1 MIAMK
6 DQTILLVDNKTLYVK
21 EAIRAL
27 RGAGFDTIH
36 ASTCEQAIKETQ
48 KQDCKICLILM
59 DINLCN
65 GISETQAVQKILKVN
80 GIPLMFLISDLDN
93 EVIINSNHITSF
105 GYINKNSSEA
115 ILIASIKST
124 LKLHTEIW
132 QNKLLFNSAADGI
145 HILDTE
151 GNVVQVT
158 DSFCKM
164 LGYTEEE
171 MSGMNVAQWDANWT
185 QDQLKE
191 IFKQRSKP
199 VRTFNTK
206 HRHKDGHLLDV
217 EINSIKVELKDH
229 EVIFA
234 SARDITKRFQI
245 EKSLKESE
253 EKYKQLVDFAPTPI
267 MVHQD
272 GRFVAVNHETVKLF
286 GAKNESE
293 LLGTLVIDRVHPDY
307 VSTVKKR
314 ISDITIEGKRA
325 PIIEEKLFRLD
336 GTIIDAEVSAV
347 PITYKGRSAVQIVIR
362 DITEQNK
369 AKRLLKESEERH
381 RTFLENLS
389 DIAYELDLNGNLT
402 FVNKAAELITGEKVS
417 GWMGKSFMPLLTEES
432 RQVAF
437 LGIQRVLG
445 TGHSESE
452 VNLINGKVLL
462 FRSELKTD
470 NSGKVVGILGIGRDV
485 TERKKAENA
494 LRLASSQ
501 LHGLMNNLDS
511 GILYEDELRRIIYT
525 NKAFCNL
532 FGIPSP
538 ELITDSDCQILSRQA
553 KAAFTEPENFVNKIE
568 DLIAKKEIVKNEEM
582 QLLDGRT
589 LERDYIPLFIDKVY
603 RGHIWQ
609 YRDISDR
616 KLVELERIQNI
627 SLLKATLESTADGI
641 LVVDNTGKITDFNKR
656 FAQMWNIPESILDTH
671 DDEKALAYVINQLE
685 EPGSFLQKVHELYSN
700 PDAESFDL
708 LKFKDGR
715 YFERY
720 SRPQLLMDKPIGRV
734 WSFRDVTGRMKS
746 EITKQEHIN
755 EITNLYELTRDL
767 ADIPDNLNTLL
778 SNIVNRAT
786 SLLHRTDGGMYL
798 YDRERG
804 DLVVATATNPLKPVG
819 FRVQLGEGMAG
830 RVALTRQPM
839 IIDDYR
845 SWPNSLPIYNGTVLT
860 TVIEVPMLYQGEL
873 IGVLAVEEFSETA
886 EKFTENDMRLLT
898 IFAGQ
903 AAGAVHTARLLNDIQ
918 IKNDELKIS
927 NATKDKFFS
936 IIAHDLRSPFQGI
949 LGVAELLTNEIDSL
963 SKSEIINFSQK
974 LKYSLIKQYE
984 LLSDLLEW
992 ARLQTG
998 NIQANP
1004 EIIPLSSQV
1013 ESVIDSLKL
1022 LANQKGITLKNII
1035 DGEIEVYCDHELL
1048 RIVLRNLISNSI
1060 KFTNPGGLISISAE
1074 RKEMYSQITVSDTG
1088 VGIAKEALNKIFR
1101 IDVHYSTEGTAKEK
1115 GTGLG
1120 LILCKE
1126 IIERQK
1132 GKIWAESNLNEG
1144 SKFTFTLPSNATQEL
1159 IN

>member
-1 MIAMK
+1 M
-6 DQTILLVDNKTLYVK
+6 
-21 EAIRAL
+21 
-27 RGAGFDTIH
+27 GAGFNTVH
-36 ASTCEQAIKETQ
+36 ASTCDQALKETQ
-48 KQDCKICLILM
+48 KQDRKINLILL

-65 GISETQAVQKILKVN
+65 GVSETQTIQKILN
-80 GIPLMFLISDLDN
+80 ENDIPVMLLISDLDN
-93 EVIINSNHITSF
+93 EVIINSNHITSY
-105 GYINKNSSEA
+105 GYVNKNSSEV

-124 LKLHTEIW
+124 LKLHSEIL
-132 QNKLLFNSAADGI
+132 QNKLLFNSSADGI

-164 LGYTEEE
+164 LGYTAEE
-171 MSGMNVAQWDANWT
+171 MSSMNVAQWDANWT
-185 QDQLKE
+185 DNELKE
-191 IFKQRSKP
+191 ILKHQTKI
-199 VRTFNTK
+199 VKIFNTK
-206 HRHKDGHLLDV
+206 HRHRDGHLIDV
-217 EINSIKVELKDH
+217 EISMIKVDLESQT
-229 EVIFA
+229 VFFA
-234 SARDITKRFQI
+234 SARDITKRLQI

-272 GRFVAVNHETVKLF
+272 GRFVAVNQETIELF

-293 LLGTLVIDRVHPDY
+293 LLGTLVIDRVHPDF
-307 VSTVKKR
+307 VNTVKKR
-314 ISDITIEGKRA
+314 INDITIEGKRA
-325 PIIEEKLFRLD
+325 PVLEEKLFRLD

-347 PITYKGRSAVQIVIR
+347 PISYKGRSAVQIVIR

-389 DIAYELDLNGNLT
+389 DIAYELDVNGNLT

-417 GWMGKSFMPLLTEES
+417 EWMGKSFMPLLTEES

-437 LGIQRVLG
+437 LGVQRVLS

-501 LHGLMNNLDS
+501 RNALMNNLDS
-511 GILYEDELRRIIYT
+511 GILYEDESRRVIYA
-525 NKAFCNL
+525 NKGFCNL
-532 FGIPSP
+532 FGISSP
-538 ELITDSDCQILSRQA
+538 ELIIDSDCRILSQQA
-553 KAAFTEPENFVNKIE
+553 KTAFVDQEDFVNKIE
-568 DLIAKKEIVKNEEM
+568 DIITKQEIVKNEEI
-582 QLLDGRT
+582 LLVDGRT

-616 KLVELERIQNI
+616 KRIELERIRNI
-627 SLLKATLESTADGI
+627 SLLRATLESTADGI
-641 LVVDNTGKITDFNKR
+641 LVVDNSGKITDFNKR
-656 FAQMWNIPESILDTH
+656 FAQMWNIPESILELH
-671 DDEKALAYVINQLE
+671 DDEQALDFVINQLE
-685 EPGSFLQKVHELYSN
+685 EADSFLQKVHELYSN
-700 PDAESFDL
+700 PKAESFDL

-715 YFERY
+715 YFERF

-734 WSFRDVTGRMKS
+734 WSFRDVTDRMKS
-746 EITKQEHIN
+746 EIIKQEHIN
-755 EITNLYELTRDL
+755 EITNLYELTHDL

-778 SNIVNRAT
+778 SNIVKRAT

-798 YDRERG
+798 YDRDRG

-830 RVALTRQPM
+830 RVALNRQPM

-845 SWPNSLPIYNGTVLT
+845 SWSNGLPIYSGTVLT

-886 EKFTENDMRLLT
+886 KKFTENDMRLLT

-918 IKNDELKIS
+918 LKNDELKIS

-949 LGVAELLTNEIDSL
+949 LGVVELLTNEIDSL
-963 SKSEIINFSQK
+963 SKSEIANFSHK
-974 LKYSLIKQYE
+974 LKYSLTKQYE

-998 NIQANP
+998 NIEAIP

-1013 ESVIDSLKL
+1013 EMVIDSLKL
-1022 LANQKGITLKNII
+1022 LANQKDITIENAV
-1035 DGEIEVYCDHELL
+1035 DDETEVYSDHELL

-1060 KFTNPGGLISISAE
+1060 KFTKPGGLISISAK
-1074 RKEMYSQITVSDTG
+1074 RKEIYSEVTISDTG
-1088 VGIAKEALNKIFR
+1088 VGIAKEALDKIFR

-1132 GKIWAESNLNEG
+1132 GKIWAESNLNKG
-1144 SKFTFTLPSNATQEL
+1144 SKFTFVLPSTAKQEP
-1159 IN
+1159 II

>member
-1 MIAMK
+1 MRN
-6 DQTILLVDNKTLYVK
+6 QTILLVDKKTLYVK
-21 EAIRAL
+21 EAIRVL
-27 RGAGFDTIH
+27 RGAGFTTVH
-36 ASTCEQAIKETQ
+36 ASTCDQALKETQ
-48 KQDCKICLILM
+48 KQDRKINLILL

-65 GISETQAVQKILKVN
+65 GVNETQAVQKILN
-80 GIPLMFLISDLDN
+80 EYDIPLMLLISDLDN
-93 EVIINSNHITSF
+93 EAIINSNHITSY

-124 LKLHTEIW
+124 LKLHSEIL

-164 LGYTEEE
+164 LGYTAEE
-171 MSGMNVAQWDANWT
+171 MSKMNVAQWEANRT
-185 QDQLKE
+185 QDELKE
-191 IFKQRSKP
+191 ILKHQTKI
-199 VRTFNTK
+199 VKIFNTK
-206 HRHKDGHLLDV
+206 HRHRDGHLIDV
-217 EINSIKVELKDH
+217 EISMIKVALESQT
-229 EVIFA
+229 VFFA
-234 SARDITKRFQI
+234 SARDITKRLQI

-253 EKYKQLVDFAPTPI
+253 EKYKRLVDFAPTPI

-272 GRFVAVNHETVKLF
+272 GRFVAVNQETIELF

-293 LLGTLVIDRVHPDY
+293 LLGTLVIDRVHPDF
-307 VSTVKKR
+307 VNTVKKR
-314 ISDITIEGKRA
+314 INDITIEGKRA
-325 PIIEEKLFRLD
+325 PVLEEKLFRLD

-347 PITYKGRSAVQIVIR
+347 PISYKGRSAVQIVIR

-389 DIAYELDLNGNLT
+389 DIAYELDVNGNLT

-417 GWMGKSFMPLLTEES
+417 EWMGKSFMPLLTEES

-437 LGIQRVLG
+437 LGVQRVLS

-470 NSGKVVGILGIGRDV
+470 DSGKVIGILGIGRDV

-501 LHGLMNNLDS
+501 RNALMNNLDS
-511 GILYEDELRRIIYT
+511 GILYEDESRRVIYA
-525 NKAFCNL
+525 NKGFCNL
-532 FGIPSP
+532 FGISSP
-538 ELITDSDCQILSRQA
+538 ELIIDSDCRILSQQA
-553 KAAFTEPENFVNKIE
+553 KTAFVDQEDFVNKIE
-568 DLIAKKEIVKNEEM
+568 DIITKQEIVKNEEI
-582 QLLDGRT
+582 LLTDGRT

-616 KLVELERIQNI
+616 KRIELERIRNI
-627 SLLKATLESTADGI
+627 SLLRATLESTADGI
-641 LVVDNTGKITDFNKR
+641 LVVDNSGKITDFNKR
-656 FAQMWNIPESILDTH
+656 FAQMWNIPESILELH
-671 DDEKALAYVINQLE
+671 DDEQALDFVINQLE
-685 EPGSFLQKVHELYSN
+685 EADSFLQKVHELYSN
-700 PDAESFDL
+700 PKAESFDL

-715 YFERY
+715 YFERF

-734 WSFRDVTGRMKS
+734 WSFRDVTDRMKS

-755 EITNLYELTRDL
+755 EITNLYELTHDL

-778 SNIVNRAT
+778 SNIVKRAT

-798 YDRERG
+798 YDRDRG

-845 SWPNSLPIYNGTVLT
+845 SWSNGLPIYSGTVLT

-886 EKFTENDMRLLT
+886 KKFTENDMRLLT

-949 LGVAELLTNEIDSL
+949 LGVVELLTNEIDSL
-963 SKSEIINFSQK
+963 SKSEIANFSHK
-974 LKYSLIKQYE
+974 LKYSLTKQYE

-998 NIQANP
+998 NIEAIP

-1013 ESVIDSLKL
+1013 EMVIDSLKL
-1022 LANQKGITLKNII
+1022 LANQKDITIENAV
-1035 DGEIEVYCDHELL
+1035 DDETEVYSDHELL

-1060 KFTNPGGLISISAE
+1060 KFTKPGGLISISAK
-1074 RKEMYSQITVSDTG
+1074 RKEIYSEVTISDTG
-1088 VGIAKEALNKIFR
+1088 VGIAKEALDKIFR

-1132 GKIWAESNLNEG
+1132 GKIWAESNLNKCNNSIEM
-1144 SKFTFTLPSNATQEL
+1144 S
-1159 IN
+1159 

>member
-1 MIAMK
+1 MRN
-6 DQTILLVDNKTLYVK
+6 QTILLVDKKTLYVK
-21 EAIRAL
+21 EAIRVL
-27 RGAGFDTIH
+27 RGAGFTTVH
-36 ASTCEQAIKETQ
+36 ASTCDQALKETQ
-48 KQDCKICLILM
+48 KQDRKINLILL

-65 GISETQAVQKILKVN
+65 GVNETQAVQKILN
-80 GIPLMFLISDLDN
+80 EYDIPLMLLISDLDN
-93 EVIINSNHITSF
+93 EAIINSNHITSY

-115 ILIASIKST
+115 ILIASVKST
-124 LKLHTEIW
+124 LKLHSEIL

-164 LGYTEEE
+164 LGYTAEE
-171 MSGMNVAQWDANWT
+171 MSKMNVAQWEANRT
-185 QDQLKE
+185 QDELKE
-191 IFKQRSKP
+191 ILKHQTKI
-199 VRTFNTK
+199 VKIFNTK
-206 HRHKDGHLLDV
+206 HRHRDGHLIDV
-217 EINSIKVELKDH
+217 EISMIKVALESQT
-229 EVIFA
+229 VFFA
-234 SARDITKRFQI
+234 SARDITKRLQI

-253 EKYKQLVDFAPTPI
+253 EKYKRLVDFAPTPI

-272 GRFVAVNHETVKLF
+272 GRFVAVNQETIELF

-293 LLGTLVIDRVHPDY
+293 LLGTLVIDRVHPDF
-307 VSTVKKR
+307 VNTVKKR
-314 ISDITIEGKRA
+314 INDITIEGKRA
-325 PIIEEKLFRLD
+325 PIIEEKLYRLD

-347 PITYKGRSAVQIVIR
+347 PISYKGRSAVQIVIR

-389 DIAYELDLNGNLT
+389 DIAYELDVNGNLT

-417 GWMGKSFMPLLTEES
+417 EWMGKSFMPLLTEES

-437 LGIQRVLG
+437 LGVQRVLS

-501 LHGLMNNLDS
+501 LNALMNNLDS
-511 GILYEDELRRIIYT
+511 GILYEDESRRVIYA
-525 NKAFCNL
+525 NKGFCNL
-532 FGIPSP
+532 FGISSP
-538 ELITDSDCQILSRQA
+538 ELIIDSDCRILSQQA
-553 KAAFTEPENFVNKIE
+553 KTAFVDQEDFVNKIE
-568 DLIAKKEIVKNEEM
+568 DIITKQEIVKNEEI
-582 QLLDGRT
+582 LLVDGRT

-616 KLVELERIQNI
+616 KRIELERIRNI
-627 SLLKATLESTADGI
+627 SLLRATLESTADGI
-641 LVVDNTGKITDFNKR
+641 LVVDNSGKITDFNKR
-656 FAQMWNIPESILDTH
+656 FAQMWNIPESILELH
-671 DDEKALAYVINQLE
+671 DDEQALDFVINQLE
-685 EPGSFLQKVHELYSN
+685 EADSFLQKVHELYSN
-700 PDAESFDL
+700 PKAESFDL

-715 YFERY
+715 YFERF

-734 WSFRDVTGRMKS
+734 WSFRDVTDRMKS

-755 EITNLYELTRDL
+755 EITNLYELTHDL

-778 SNIVNRAT
+778 SNIVKRAT

-798 YDRERG
+798 YDRDRG

-845 SWPNSLPIYNGTVLT
+845 SWSNGLPIYSGTVLT

-886 EKFTENDMRLLT
+886 KRFTENDMRLLT

-918 IKNDELKIS
+918 LKNDELKIS

-949 LGVAELLTNEIDSL
+949 LGVVELLTNEIDSL
-963 SKSEIINFSQK
+963 SKSEIANFSHK
-974 LKYSLIKQYE
+974 LKYSLTKQYE

-998 NIQANP
+998 NIEAIP

-1013 ESVIDSLKL
+1013 EMVIDSLKL
-1022 LANQKGITLKNII
+1022 LANQKDITIENAV
-1035 DGEIEVYCDHELL
+1035 DDETEVYSDHELL

-1060 KFTNPGGLISISAE
+1060 KFTKPGGLISISAK
-1074 RKEMYSQITVSDTG
+1074 RKEIYSEVTISDTG
-1088 VGIAKEALNKIFR
+1088 VGIAKEALDKIFR

-1144 SKFTFTLPSNATQEL
+1144 SKFTFVLPSTAKQEP
-1159 IN
+1159 IS

>member
-1 MIAMK
+1 MIGMRN
-6 DQTILLVDNKTLYVK
+6 QTILLVDKKTLYVK
-21 EAIRAL
+21 EAIRVL
-27 RGAGFDTIH
+27 RGAGFSTVH
-36 ASTCEQAIKETQ
+36 ASTCDQALKETQ
-48 KQDCKICLILM
+48 KQDRKINLILL

-65 GISETQAVQKILKVN
+65 GVNETQAVQKILN
-80 GIPLMFLISDLDN
+80 ENDIPLMLLISDLDN
-93 EVIINSNHITSF
+93 EAIINSNHITSY

-124 LKLHTEIW
+124 LKLHSEIL

-164 LGYTEEE
+164 LGYTAEE
-171 MSGMNVAQWDANWT
+171 MSKMNVAQWEANRT
-185 QDQLKE
+185 QDELKE
-191 IFKQRSKP
+191 ILKHQTKI
-199 VRTFNTK
+199 VKIFNTK
-206 HRHKDGHLLDV
+206 HRHRDGHLIDV
-217 EINSIKVELKDH
+217 EISMIKVALESQT
-229 EVIFA
+229 VFFA
-234 SARDITKRFQI
+234 SARDITKRLQI

-253 EKYKQLVDFAPTPI
+253 EKYKRLVDFAPTPI

-272 GRFVAVNHETVKLF
+272 GRFVAVNQETIELF

-293 LLGTLVIDRVHPDY
+293 LLGTLVIDRVHPDF
-307 VSTVKKR
+307 VNTVKKR
-314 ISDITIEGKRA
+314 INDITIEGKRA
-325 PIIEEKLFRLD
+325 PVLEEKLFRLD

-347 PITYKGRSAVQIVIR
+347 PISYKGRSAVQIVIR

-369 AKRLLKESEERH
+369 AKRLLKDSEERH

-389 DIAYELDLNGNLT
+389 DIAYELDVNGNLT

-417 GWMGKSFMPLLTEES
+417 EWMGKSFMPLLTEES

-437 LGIQRVLG
+437 WGVQRVLS

-501 LHGLMNNLDS
+501 RNALMNNLDS
-511 GILYEDELRRIIYT
+511 GILYEDESRRVIYA
-525 NKAFCNL
+525 NKGFCNL
-532 FGIPSP
+532 FGISSP
-538 ELITDSDCQILSRQA
+538 ELIIDSDCRILSQQA
-553 KAAFTEPENFVNKIE
+553 KTAFVDQEDFVNKIE
-568 DLIAKKEIVKNEEM
+568 DIITKQEIVKNEEI
-582 QLLDGRT
+582 LLVDGRT

-616 KLVELERIQNI
+616 KRIELERIRNI
-627 SLLKATLESTADGI
+627 SLLRATLESTADGI
-641 LVVDNTGKITDFNKR
+641 LVVDNSGKITDFNKR
-656 FAQMWNIPESILDTH
+656 FAQMWNIPESILELH
-671 DDEKALAYVINQLE
+671 DDEQALDFVINQLE
-685 EPGSFLQKVHELYSN
+685 EADSFLQKVHELYSN
-700 PDAESFDL
+700 PKAESFDL

-715 YFERY
+715 YFERF

-734 WSFRDVTGRMKS
+734 WSFRDVTDRMKS
-746 EITKQEHIN
+746 EITKQEHTN
-755 EITNLYELTRDL
+755 EITNLYELTHDL

-778 SNIVNRAT
+778 SNIVKRAT

-798 YDRERG
+798 YDRDRG

-830 RVALTRQPM
+830 RVALNRQPM

-845 SWPNSLPIYNGTVLT
+845 SWSNGLPIYNGTVLT

-886 EKFTENDMRLLT
+886 KKFTENDMRLLT

-918 IKNDELKIS
+918 LKNDELKIS

-949 LGVAELLTNEIDSL
+949 LGVVELLTNEIDSL
-963 SKSEIINFSQK
+963 SKSEIANFSHK
-974 LKYSLIKQYE
+974 LKYSLTKQYE

-998 NIQANP
+998 NIEAIP

-1013 ESVIDSLKL
+1013 EMVIDSLKL
-1022 LANQKGITLKNII
+1022 LANQKDITIENAV
-1035 DGEIEVYCDHELL
+1035 DDETEVYSDHELL

-1060 KFTNPGGLISISAE
+1060 KFTKPGGLISISAK
-1074 RKEMYSQITVSDTG
+1074 RKEIYSEVTISDTG
-1088 VGIAKEALNKIFR
+1088 VGIAKEALDKIFR

-1144 SKFTFTLPSNATQEL
+1144 SKFTFVLPSTAKQEP
-1159 IN
+1159 II

>member
-1 MIAMK
+1 MIGMRN
-6 DQTILLVDNKTLYVK
+6 QTILLVDKKTLYVK
-21 EAIRAL
+21 EAIRVL
-27 RGAGFDTIH
+27 RGAGFTTVH
-36 ASTCEQAIKETQ
+36 ASTCDQALKETQ
-48 KQDCKICLILM
+48 KQDRKINLILL

-65 GISETQAVQKILKVN
+65 GVNETQAVQKILN
-80 GIPLMFLISDLDN
+80 EYDIPLMLLISDLDN
-93 EVIINSNHITSF
+93 EAIINSNHITSY

-124 LKLHTEIW
+124 LKLHSEIL

-164 LGYTEEE
+164 LGYTAEE
-171 MSGMNVAQWDANWT
+171 MSKLNVAQWEANRT
-185 QDQLKE
+185 QDELKE
-191 IFKQRSKP
+191 ILKHQTKI
-199 VRTFNTK
+199 VKIFNTK
-206 HRHKDGHLLDV
+206 HRHRDGHLIDV
-217 EINSIKVELKDH
+217 EISMIKVALESQT
-229 EVIFA
+229 VFFA
-234 SARDITKRFQI
+234 SARDITKRLQI

-253 EKYKQLVDFAPTPI
+253 EKYKRLVDFAPTPI

-272 GRFVAVNHETVKLF
+272 GRFVAVNQETIELF

-293 LLGTLVIDRVHPDY
+293 LLGTLVIDRVHPDF
-307 VSTVKKR
+307 VNTVKKR
-314 ISDITIEGKRA
+314 INDITIEGKRA
-325 PIIEEKLFRLD
+325 PVLEEKLFRLD

-347 PITYKGRSAVQIVIR
+347 PISYKGRSAVQIVIR

-389 DIAYELDLNGNLT
+389 DIAYELDVNGNLT

-417 GWMGKSFMPLLTEES
+417 EWMGKSFMPLLTEES

-437 LGIQRVLG
+437 LGVQRVLS

-470 NSGKVVGILGIGRDV
+470 DSGKVIGILGIGRDV

-501 LHGLMNNLDS
+501 RNALMNNLDS
-511 GILYEDELRRIIYT
+511 GILYEDESRRVIYA
-525 NKAFCNL
+525 NKGFCNL
-532 FGIPSP
+532 FGISSP
-538 ELITDSDCQILSRQA
+538 ELIIDSDCRILSQQA
-553 KAAFTEPENFVNKIE
+553 KTAFVDQEDFVNKIE
-568 DLIAKKEIVKNEEM
+568 DIITKQEIVKNEEI
-582 QLLDGRT
+582 LLVDGRT

-616 KLVELERIQNI
+616 KRIELERIRNI
-627 SLLKATLESTADGI
+627 SLLRATLESTADGI
-641 LVVDNTGKITDFNKR
+641 LVVDNSGKITDFNKR
-656 FAQMWNIPESILDTH
+656 FAQMWNIPESILELH
-671 DDEKALAYVINQLE
+671 DDEQALDFVINQLE
-685 EPGSFLQKVHELYSN
+685 DADSFLQKVHKLYSN
-700 PDAESFDL
+700 PKAESFDL

-715 YFERY
+715 YFERF

-734 WSFRDVTGRMKS
+734 WSFRDVTDRMKS

-755 EITNLYELTRDL
+755 EITNLYELTHDL

-778 SNIVNRAT
+778 SNIVKRAT

-798 YDRERG
+798 YDRDRG

-845 SWPNSLPIYNGTVLT
+845 SWSNGLPIYNGTVLT

-886 EKFTENDMRLLT
+886 KKFTENDMRLLT

-918 IKNDELKIS
+918 LKNDELKIS

-949 LGVAELLTNEIDSL
+949 LGVVELLTNEIDSL
-963 SKSEIINFSQK
+963 SKSEIANFSHK
-974 LKYSLIKQYE
+974 LRYSLTKQYE

-998 NIQANP
+998 NIEAIP

-1013 ESVIDSLKL
+1013 EMVIDSLKL
-1022 LANQKGITLKNII
+1022 LANQKDITIENAV
-1035 DGEIEVYCDHELL
+1035 DDETEVYSDHELL

-1060 KFTNPGGLISISAE
+1060 KFTKPGGLISISAK
-1074 RKEMYSQITVSDTG
+1074 RKEIYSEVTISDTG
-1088 VGIAKEALNKIFR
+1088 VGIAKEALDKIFR

-1132 GKIWAESNLNEG
+1132 GKIWAESNLNKG
-1144 SKFTFTLPSNATQEL
+1144 SKFTFVLPSTAKQEP
-1159 IN
+1159 IS

>member
-1 MIAMK
+1 MEN
-6 DQTILLVDNKTLYVK
+6 QTILLVANKTLYAK
-21 EAIRAL
+21 EAIRVL
-27 RGAGFDTIH
+27 KSTGFDTVH
-36 ASTCEQAIKETQ
+36 TSTCEQAIKETQ
-48 KQDCKICLILM
+48 RQDCKINLILM
-59 DINLCN
+59 DINMCN
-65 GISETQAVQKILKVN
+65 GINETQAVQKILKVN

-93 EVIINSNHITSF
+93 EVIINSNHITSY
-105 GYINKNSSEA
+105 GYVNKNSSEA
-115 ILIASIKST
+115 ILIASIKSA
-124 LKLHTEIW
+124 LKLHSEIL

-171 MSGMNVAQWDANWT
+171 MSGMNVAQWEANWT
-185 QDQLKE
+185 QDEIKGILKHQANSV
-191 IFKQRSKP
+191 K
-199 VRTFNTK
+199 TFNTK
-206 HRHKDGHLLDV
+206 HRHRDGHLLDV
-217 EINSIKVELKDH
+217 EISLIKVALEGQA
-229 EVIFA
+229 VFFA
-234 SARDITKRFQI
+234 SARDITKRLLI

-253 EKYKQLVDFAPTPI
+253 EKYKQLVDFAPVPI

-286 GAKNESE
+286 GARDESE
-293 LLGTLVIDRVHPDY
+293 LLGTLIIDRVHPDF
-307 VSTVKKR
+307 VNPVKKR
-314 ISDITIEGKRA
+314 INDITIEGKRA
-325 PIIEEKLFRLD
+325 PVLEEKLFRLD

-347 PITYKGRSAVQIVIR
+347 PITYKGRNAVQIVIR
-362 DITEQNK
+362 DITEQNR

-402 FVNKAAELITGEKVS
+402 FVNKAAELITGEKIS
-417 GWMGKSFMPLLTEES
+417 EWMGKSFLPLLTEES
-432 RQVAF
+432 REVAF
-437 LGIQRVLG
+437 LGVQRVLS

-511 GILYEDELRRIIYT
+511 GILYEDESRCIIYA

-532 FGIPSP
+532 FGIPNP
-538 ELITDSDCQILSRQA
+538 ELITNSDCRMLSQQA
-553 KAAFTEPENFVNKIE
+553 KVSFVEPENFINRIE
-568 DLIAKKEIVKNEEM
+568 DLISRKEIVKNDEM
-582 QLLDGRT
+582 LLVDGRT

-616 KLVELERIQNI
+616 KLIELERIRNI
-627 SLLKATLESTADGI
+627 SLLKATIESTADGI
-641 LVVDNTGKITDFNKR
+641 LVVDNSGKITDYNKR
-656 FAQMWNIPESILDTH
+656 FMQMWNIPESVLESHNDEQALDF
-671 DDEKALAYVINQLE
+671 VINQLE
-685 EPGSFLQKVHELYSN
+685 DAGGFLQKVHELYSN
-700 PDAESFDL
+700 PKAESFDL

-720 SRPQLLMDKPIGRV
+720 SRPQLLMGKPIGRV
-734 WSFRDVTGRMKS
+734 WSFRDVTDRVKS
-746 EITKQEHIN
+746 EINKQEHIN

-845 SWPNSLPIYNGTVLT
+845 SWSNSLPIYNGTVLT

-886 EKFTENDMRLLT
+886 QKFTENDMRLLT

-918 IKNDELKIS
+918 LKNDELKIS

-936 IIAHDLRSPFQGI
+936 IIAHDLKSPFQGI

-963 SKSEIINFSQK
+963 SKSEILDFSQK
-974 LKYSLIKQYE
+974 LKYSLTKQYE
-984 LLSDLLEW
+984 LLSDLLDW

-998 NIQANP
+998 NLDAQP
-1004 EIIPLSSQV
+1004 EIIPLASQV
-1013 ESVIDSLKL
+1013 ELVIDSLRL
-1022 LANQKGITLKNII
+1022 LATQKNIEIKNAI
-1035 DGEIEVYCDHELL
+1035 DIETEVYSDHELL
-1048 RIVLRNLISNSI
+1048 SIVLRNLISNSI
-1060 KFTNPGGLISISAE
+1060 KFTNPGGVISISAK
-1074 RKEMYSQITVSDTG
+1074 RKEMYSEITVSDTG
-1088 VGIAKEALNKIFR
+1088 VGIAKEALDKIFR

-1126 IIERQK
+1126 IIEKQK

-1144 SKFTFTLPSNATQEL
+1144 SKFTFVLPSTAMQEL

>member
-1 MIAMK
+1 MK
-6 DQTILLVDNKTLYVK
+6 NQTILLVDKKTLYVK
-21 EAIRAL
+21 DAIRVL
-27 RGAGFDTIH
+27 MGAGFNTVH
-36 ASTCEQAIKETQ
+36 ASTCDQALKETQ
-48 KQDCKICLILM
+48 KQDRKINLILL

-65 GISETQAVQKILKVN
+65 GVSETQTIQKILN
-80 GIPLMFLISDLDN
+80 ENDIPVMLLISDLDN
-93 EVIINSNHITSF
+93 EVIINSNHITSY
-105 GYINKNSSEA
+105 GYVNKNSSEV

-124 LKLHTEIW
+124 LKLHSEIL
-132 QNKLLFNSAADGI
+132 QNKLLFNSSADGI

-164 LGYTEEE
+164 LGYTAEE
-171 MSGMNVAQWDANWT
+171 MSSMNVAQWDANWT
-185 QDQLKE
+185 DNELKE
-191 IFKQRSKP
+191 ILKHQTKI
-199 VRTFNTK
+199 VKIFNTK
-206 HRHKDGHLLDV
+206 HRHRDGHLIDV
-217 EINSIKVELKDH
+217 EISMIKVDLESQT
-229 EVIFA
+229 VFFA
-234 SARDITKRFQI
+234 SARDITKRLQI

-272 GRFVAVNHETVKLF
+272 GRFVAVNQETIELF

-293 LLGTLVIDRVHPDY
+293 LLGTLVIDRVHPDF
-307 VSTVKKR
+307 VNTVKKR
-314 ISDITIEGKRA
+314 INDITIEGKRA
-325 PIIEEKLFRLD
+325 PVLEEKLFRLD

-347 PITYKGRSAVQIVIR
+347 PISYKGRSAVQIVIR

-389 DIAYELDLNGNLT
+389 DIAYELDVNGNLT

-417 GWMGKSFMPLLTEES
+417 EWMGKSFMPLLTEES

-437 LGIQRVLG
+437 LGVQRVLS

-501 LHGLMNNLDS
+501 RNALMNNLDS
-511 GILYEDELRRIIYT
+511 GILYEDESRRVIYA
-525 NKAFCNL
+525 NKGFCNL
-532 FGIPSP
+532 FGISSP
-538 ELITDSDCQILSRQA
+538 ELIIDSDCRILSQQA
-553 KAAFTEPENFVNKIE
+553 KTAFVDQEDFVNKIE
-568 DLIAKKEIVKNEEM
+568 DIITKQEIVKNEEI
-582 QLLDGRT
+582 LLVDGRT

-616 KLVELERIQNI
+616 KRIELERIRNI
-627 SLLKATLESTADGI
+627 SLLRATLESTADGI
-641 LVVDNTGKITDFNKR
+641 LVVDNSGKITDFNKR
-656 FAQMWNIPESILDTH
+656 FAQMWNIPESILELH
-671 DDEKALAYVINQLE
+671 DDEQALDFVINQLE
-685 EPGSFLQKVHELYSN
+685 EADSFLQKVHELYSN
-700 PDAESFDL
+700 PKAESFDL

-715 YFERY
+715 YFERF

-734 WSFRDVTGRMKS
+734 WSFRDVTDRMKS
-746 EITKQEHIN
+746 EIIKQEHIN
-755 EITNLYELTRDL
+755 EITNLYELTHDL

-778 SNIVNRAT
+778 SNIVKRAT

-798 YDRERG
+798 YDRDRG

-830 RVALTRQPM
+830 RVALNRQPM

-845 SWPNSLPIYNGTVLT
+845 SWSNGLPIYSGTVLT

-886 EKFTENDMRLLT
+886 KKFTENDMRLLT

-918 IKNDELKIS
+918 LKNDELKIS

-949 LGVAELLTNEIDSL
+949 LGVVELLTNEIDSL
-963 SKSEIINFSQK
+963 SKSEIANFSHK
-974 LKYSLIKQYE
+974 LKYSLTKQYE

-998 NIQANP
+998 NIEAIP

-1013 ESVIDSLKL
+1013 EMVIDSLKL
-1022 LANQKGITLKNII
+1022 LANQKDITIENAV
-1035 DGEIEVYCDHELL
+1035 DDETEVYSDHELL

-1060 KFTNPGGLISISAE
+1060 KFTKPGGLISISAK
-1074 RKEMYSQITVSDTG
+1074 RKEIYSEVTISDTG
-1088 VGIAKEALNKIFR
+1088 VGIAKEALDKIFR

-1132 GKIWAESNLNEG
+1132 GKIWAESNLNKG
-1144 SKFTFTLPSNATQEL
+1144 SKFTFVLPSTAKQEP
-1159 IN
+1159 II